1 MDESSKKEEKV
12 MTPLIAKGYLIVA
25 LGLLGMSDHMTDK
38 ILDAF
43 DEAIEEYTIYAV
55 ASKPISNT
63 NKTKK
68 Y

>member
-1 MDESSKKEEKV
+1 MGESKKKEENV

-25 LGLLGMSDHMTDK
+25 LGLLGMSDNMTDK

-43 DEAIEEYTIYAV
+43 DETIEEYTIYAV

-63 NKTKK
+63 NKN
-68 Y
+68 

>member
-1 MDESSKKEEKV
+1 MGESMKNEEKV